1 MPTDAVLKRM
11 VAADVSPL
19 TLQPSPYLHFRQL
32 PEYWAAMGLFAT
44 YAVTAGIL
52 VFAAASF
59 FFAVAES
66 SLFSLGKWRARQLNN
81 QRVQA
86 LLEKPSELLATIV
99 LGNTLANGG
108 IVALALWPA
117 LRGKWDAAWSVA
129 GALALVLVGCE
140 VLPKTLALRS
150 PERWALRV
158 AGPMALLQGTTG
170 WFQRLVQRFNE
181 WMLQVVLPK
190 SVRQQTSHEEYHE
203 LLELAYQQGA
213 LRKSE
218 LDLIV
223 QIINLDRKT
232 VAEIM
237 QPRAQMAAIPD
248 DLSVEEMV
256 EAARKHGHN
265 RLPLYDETPDTIVG
279 ILNTRTLLLDPH
291 VDLVEAIEFPSFV
304 PKSMNL
310 LELLKSFQ
318 KQQRDMAIVLD
329 EFGSTAGLV
338 TMEDILEAVVG
349 DIRAEG
355 ESASADIEQIGPGK
369 WRVAGTTTLED
380 FRREYPELSDVP
392 GVLTMGGLMLAQAE
406 VVPGAGQSIQFR
418 GLRLTAEA
426 ADERRVKQIL
436 VEVIRKK

>member
-1 MPTDAVLKRM
+1 MI
-11 VAADVSPL
+11 
-19 TLQPSPYLHFRQL
+19 H
-32 PEYWAAMGLFAT
+32 
-44 YAVTAGIL
+44 
-52 VFAAASF
+52 
-59 FFAVAES
+59 
-66 SLFSLGKWRARQLNN
+66 
-81 QRVQA
+81 
-86 LLEKPSELLATIV
+86 
-99 LGNTLANGG
+99 
-108 IVALALWPA
+108 
-117 LRGKWDAAWSVA
+117 
-129 GALALVLVGCE
+129 
-140 VLPKTLALRS
+140 
-150 PERWALRV
+150 
-158 AGPMALLQGTTG
+158 
-170 WFQRLVQRFNE
+170 
-181 WMLQVVLPK
+181 VVLPR
-190 SVRQQTSHEEYHE
+190 SMRPQTSHEDYQE

-237 QPRAQMAAIPD
+237 KPRAQMAAIPD

-265 RLPLYDETPDTIVG
+265 RLPLYDETPDTIIG

-291 VDLVEAIEFPSFV
+291 VDLSEAIEFPSFV
-304 PKSMNL
+304 PESMNL

-355 ESASADIEQIGPGK
+355 EAASADIEQLAPGK
-369 WRVAGTTTLED
+369 WRVAGTTAIED
-380 FRREYPELSDVP
+380 FRREYAALGEVP

-406 VVPGAGQSIQFR
+406 VVPSPGQSIQFA

-436 VEVIRKK
+436 VEVIRKR

>member
-1 MPTDAVLKRM
+1 
-11 VAADVSPL
+11 
-19 TLQPSPYLHFRQL
+19 
-32 PEYWAAMGLFAT
+32 MGLAG
-44 YAVTAGIL
+44 YVVAVGIL
-52 VFAAASF
+52 LFAAAGF

-66 SLFSLGKWRARQLNN
+66 SLFSLGKWRARQLSN
-81 QRVQA
+81 QRVQM

-99 LGNTLANGG
+99 LGNTVANGG

-117 LRGKWDAAWSVA
+117 LRGKWAAGWSVA
-129 GALALVLVGCE
+129 GALALILIGCE
-140 VLPKTLALRS
+140 VVPKVLALRA

-158 AGPMALLQGTTG
+158 AGPMALLQGVTG
-170 WFQRLVQRFNE
+170 WFQRLVQRFNQ
-181 WMLQVVLPK
+181 WMIQVVLPK
-190 SVRQQTSHEEYHE
+190 SVRPPTSDEEYQE

-237 QPRAQMAAIPD
+237 KPRTQMAAISD
-248 DLSVEEMV
+248 DSSVEEMV
-256 EAARKHGHN
+256 EAARKHGHS

-291 VDLVEAIEFPSFV
+291 IDLAEAIEFPSFV

-318 KQQRDMAIVLD
+318 KQQRDIAIVLD
-329 EFGSTAGLV
+329 EFGTTAGLV

-355 ESASADIEQIGPGK
+355 ESASAGIEQLGPDK
-369 WRVAGTTTLED
+369 WRVTGATTLED
-380 FRREYPELSDVP
+380 FQRELPD
-392 GVLTMGGLMLAQAE
+392 LTG
-406 VVPGAGQSIQFR
+406 R
-418 GLRLTAEA
+418 G
-426 ADERRVKQIL
+426 
-436 VEVIRKK
+436 

>member
-1 MPTDAVLKRM
+1 
-11 VAADVSPL
+11 
-19 TLQPSPYLHFRQL
+19 
-32 PEYWAAMGLFAT
+32 MGLAS
-44 YAVTAGIL
+44 YVVIVGVLI
-52 VFAAASF
+52 FAAASF

-66 SLFSLGKWRARQLNN
+66 SLFSLGKWRGRQLNN
-81 QRVQA
+81 PRVQA

-99 LGNTLANGG
+99 LGNTIANGS

-117 LRGKWDAAWSVA
+117 LRGKWEEGWSVA
-129 GALALVLVGCE
+129 ATLALVLIGCE
-140 VLPKTLALRS
+140 VLPKTLALRA

-158 AGPMALLQGTTG
+158 AGPMAFIQGTTG
-170 WFQRLVQRFNE
+170 WFQRLIQRFNE

-190 SVRQQTSHEEYHE
+190 SVRYQTSHEEYQE

-237 QPRAQMAAIPD
+237 KPRAQMAAISD
-248 DLSVEEMV
+248 DLTVEEMV
-256 EAARKHGHN
+256 EAARKYSHN
-265 RLPLYDETPDTIVG
+265 RLPMYDETPDTIVG
-279 ILNTRTLLLDPH
+279 ILNTRTLLLDPQA
-291 VDLVEAIEFPSFV
+291 DLAEAIEFPSFV
-304 PKSMNL
+304 PKSMNV

-318 KQQRDMAIVLD
+318 KQERDMAIVLD
-329 EFGSTAGLV
+329 EFGGTAGLV

-355 ESASADIEQIGPGK
+355 ETASADIEKISPGR
-369 WRVAGTTTLED
+369 WRVAGTATLED
-380 FRREYPELSDVP
+380 FRSEYPALGEVP

-406 VVPGAGQSIQFR
+406 VVPAAGQSIQFR
-418 GLRLTAEA
+418 GLRLTAETV
-426 ADERRVKQIL
+426 DERRVKQIV
-436 VEVIRKK
+436 VEVMRKK

>member
-1 MPTDAVLKRM
+1 
-11 VAADVSPL
+11 
-19 TLQPSPYLHFRQL
+19 
-32 PEYWAAMGLFAT
+32 MGLAG
-44 YAVTAGIL
+44 YVVAVGVL
-52 VFAAASF
+52 LFAAASF

-66 SLFSLGKWRARQLNN
+66 SLFSLGKWRARQLAA
-81 QRVQA
+81 QRGAGNKVQE

-117 LRGKWDAAWSVA
+117 LRGNWAAGWSVV
-129 GALALVLVGCE
+129 GALALILIGGE
-140 VLPKTLALRS
+140 VLPKALALRA

-158 AGPMALLQGTTG
+158 AGPMALLQGATG
-170 WFQRLVQRFNE
+170 WFQRLLERFHQ
-181 WMLQVVLPK
+181 WMLHVVLPK
-190 SVRQQTSHEEYHE
+190 SVRPPTSHEEYQE

-218 LDLIV
+218 LDLIL

-237 QPRAQMAAIPD
+237 KPRTQMAAIPD
-248 DLSVEEMV
+248 DLSVEDMV

-265 RLPLYDETPDTIVG
+265 RLPIYDETPDTIVG

-291 VDLVEAIEFPSFV
+291 IDLAEAIEFPSFV

-310 LELLKSFQ
+310 LELLKNFQ
-318 KQQRDMAIVLD
+318 KQQRDIAIVLD
-329 EFGSTAGLV
+329 EFGTTAGLV

-355 ESASADIEQIGPGK
+355 ESTSAGIEQIGPGK
-369 WRVAGTTTLED
+369 WRVASSATLED
-380 FRREYPELSDVP
+380 FHRDYPELGEMA
-392 GVLTMGGLMLAQAE
+392 GVLTMGGLMLAQCE
-406 VVPGAGQSIQFR
+406 VVPSAGQTVTFR
-418 GLRLTAEA
+418 GLRLTAEEV
-426 ADERRVKQIL
+426 DERRVKQLL
-436 VEVIRKK
+436 VEVVRKK

>member
-1 MPTDAVLKRM
+1 
-11 VAADVSPL
+11 
-19 TLQPSPYLHFRQL
+19 
-32 PEYWAAMGLFAT
+32 MGL
-44 YAVTAGIL
+44 AGYVVIAGVL
-52 VFAAASF
+52 LFAAASF

-66 SLFSLGKWRARQLNN
+66 SLFSLGKFRARQLNN
-81 QRVQA
+81 PRVQL

-99 LGNTLANGG
+99 LGNTIANGG
-108 IVALALWPA
+108 LVALALWPA
-117 LRGKWDAAWSVA
+117 LRGKWPEAWSVA
-129 GALALVLVGCE
+129 VALAIVLVGGE
-140 VLPKTLALRS
+140 VLPKTLALRA

-158 AGPMALLQGTTG
+158 AGPMALLQGATG
-170 WFQRLVQRFNE
+170 WFQRLIQEFNE
-181 WMLQVVLPK
+181 WMLRVVLPK
-190 SVRQQTSHEEYHE
+190 SVRAQTSHEEYHE

-237 QPRAQMAAIPD
+237 KPRAQMASIPD
-248 DLSVEEMV
+248 DLSIEEMV
-256 EAARKHGHN
+256 QAARKHGHN
-265 RLPLYDETPDTIVG
+265 RLPMYDETPDTIVG

-291 VDLVEAIEFPSFV
+291 IDLSEAIEFPSFV

-318 KQQRDMAIVLD
+318 KQGRDMAIVLD
-329 EFGSTAGLV
+329 EFGGTAGLV
-338 TMEDILEAVVG
+338 TMEDILEVVVG

-355 ESASADIEQIGPGK
+355 ETVSADIDQIGPGK

-380 FRREYPELSDVP
+380 FRTEYPGIGEVP

-406 VVPGAGQSIQFR
+406 VVPSAGQSVQFR
-418 GLRLTAEA
+418 GLRLTAQTV
-426 ADERRVKQIL
+426 DERRVKEVV
-436 VEVIRKK
+436 VEVIKKK

>member
-1 MPTDAVLKRM
+1 MQV
-11 VAADVSPL
+11 
-19 TLQPSPYLHFRQL
+19 
-32 PEYWAAMGLFAT
+32 PEYWAAMGLFAS
-44 YAVTAGIL
+44 YAVVIGIL

-140 VLPKTLALRS
+140 VLPKTLALRA

-181 WMLQVVLPK
+181 WMIQVVLPK

-237 QPRAQMAAIPD
+237 QPRAQMAAISD
-248 DLSVEEMV
+248 DLTVEEMV

-291 VDLVEAIEFPSFV
+291 VDLAEAIEFPSFV

-355 ESASADIEQIGPGK
+355 ECASADIEQIGPGK

-406 VVPGAGQSIQFR
+406 VVPTTGQSIQFR
-418 GLRLTAEA
+418 GLRLTADA

>member
-1 MPTDAVLKRM
+1 
-11 VAADVSPL
+11 
-19 TLQPSPYLHFRQL
+19 
-32 PEYWAAMGLFAT
+32 MGLAG
-44 YAVTAGIL
+44 YVVVTGVL
-52 VFAAASF
+52 LFAAASF

-86 LLEKPSELLATIV
+86 LLERPSELLATIV
-99 LGNTLANGG
+99 LGNTMANGG

-117 LRGKWDAAWSVA
+117 LRGKWEPGWSVA

-140 VLPKTLALRS
+140 VLPKTLALRA

-158 AGPMALLQGTTG
+158 APAMALLQGTTG
-170 WFQRLVQRFNE
+170 WFQRLVERFNE
-181 WMLQVVLPK
+181 WMLRVVLPK
-190 SVRQQTSHEEYHE
+190 NVRAQTSHEEYQE
-203 LLELAYQQGA
+203 LLELAYQQGT

-218 LDLIV
+218 LDLIA

-237 QPRAQMAAIPD
+237 QPRSQMAAIPD
-248 DLSVEEMV
+248 DLSVEDMV

-291 VDLVEAIEFPSFV
+291 VDLSEAIEFPSFV

-355 ESASADIEQIGPGK
+355 ESASAEIEQIGPGK
-369 WRVAGTTTLED
+369 WRLAGTATLED
-380 FRREYPELSDVP
+380 FRREYPGVGEVV

-406 VVPGAGQSIQFR
+406 IVPSAGQTLNFR

-426 ADERRVKQIL
+426 VDERRVKQIL

>member
-1 MPTDAVLKRM
+1 
-11 VAADVSPL
+11 
-19 TLQPSPYLHFRQL
+19 
-32 PEYWAAMGLFAT
+32 MGLAS
-44 YAVTAGIL
+44 YVVIVGVL
-52 VFAAASF
+52 LFAAASF

-99 LGNTLANGG
+99 LGNTIANGG

-117 LRGKWDAAWSVA
+117 LRGKWEEGWSVA
-129 GALALVLVGCE
+129 ATLAVVLVGCE
-140 VLPKTLALRS
+140 VLPKTLALRA

-158 AGPMALLQGTTG
+158 AGPMAFIQGTTG
-170 WFQRLVQRFNE
+170 WFQRLIQRFNE

-190 SVRQQTSHEEYHE
+190 SVRYQTSHEEYQE

-237 QPRAQMAAIPD
+237 KPRAQMAAIPD

-256 EAARKHGHN
+256 EAARKYSHS

-291 VDLVEAIEFPSFV
+291 VDLSEAIEFPSFV
-304 PKSMNL
+304 PKSMNV

-329 EFGSTAGLV
+329 EFGGTAGLV

-355 ESASADIEQIGPGK
+355 ESVSADIEQIGPGK
-369 WRVAGTTTLED
+369 WRVAGTATLED
-380 FRREYPELSDVP
+380 FRREYPALGEVP
-392 GVLTMGGLMLAQAE
+392 GVLTIGGLMLAQAE
-406 VVPGAGQSIQFR
+406 VVPSAGQAIQFR

-426 ADERRVKQIL
+426 VDERRVKQI
-436 VEVIRKK
+436 VAEVVRKK

>member
-1 MPTDAVLKRM
+1 MGLAAYAVVFGIL
-11 VAADVSPL
+11 
-19 TLQPSPYLHFRQL
+19 
-32 PEYWAAMGLFAT
+32 LFAT
-44 YAVTAGIL
+44 
-52 VFAAASF
+52 ASF

-66 SLFSLGKWRARQLNN
+66 SLFSLGKWRARQLNS

-86 LLEKPSELLATIV
+86 LLDQPSELLATIV

-117 LRGKWDAAWSVA
+117 LRGQWDAAWSVA

-140 VLPKTLALRS
+140 VLPKTLALRA
-150 PERWALRV
+150 PEKWALRV
-158 AGPMALLQGTTG
+158 AGPMALLQGATG
-170 WFQRLVQRFNE
+170 WFQRLVQRFNQ
-181 WMLQVVLPK
+181 WMIQVVLPK
-190 SVRQQTSHEEYHE
+190 SMRHQTSHEEYHE

-291 VDLVEAIEFPSFV
+291 VDISEAIEFPSFV

-318 KQQRDMAIVLD
+318 KQERDMAIVLD
-329 EFGSTAGLV
+329 EFGGTAGLV

-355 ESASADIEQIGPGK
+355 ESASTDIEQIGPGK
-369 WRVAGTTTLED
+369 WRVAGTASLED
-380 FRREYPELSDVP
+380 FRREYPALGDVS
-392 GVLTMGGLMLAQAE
+392 GVLTMAGLMLAQAE
-406 VVPGAGQSIQFR
+406 VVPSAGEFLHFR
-418 GLRLTAEA
+418 GLRLTAETVE
-426 ADERRVKQIL
+426 ERRVKQIL

>member
-1 MPTDAVLKRM
+1 
-11 VAADVSPL
+11 
-19 TLQPSPYLHFRQL
+19 
-32 PEYWAAMGLFAT
+32 MGL
-44 YAVTAGIL
+44 AGYVVIVGVL
-52 VFAAASF
+52 IFAAASF

-81 QRVQA
+81 PRVQA

-99 LGNTLANGG
+99 LGNTIANGS

-117 LRGKWDAAWSVA
+117 LRGKWEEGWSVA
-129 GALALVLVGCE
+129 ATLALVLIGCE
-140 VLPKTLALRS
+140 VLPKTLALRA

-158 AGPMALLQGTTG
+158 AAPMAFIQGTTG
-170 WFQRLVQRFNE
+170 WFQRLIQRFNE

-190 SVRQQTSHEEYHE
+190 SVRYQTSHEEYQE

-237 QPRAQMAAIPD
+237 KPRAQMAAISD
-248 DLSVEEMV
+248 DLTVEEMV
-256 EAARKHGHN
+256 EAARKYSHN
-265 RLPLYDETPDTIVG
+265 RLPMYDETPDTIVG
-279 ILNTRTLLLDPH
+279 ILNTRTLLLDPQA
-291 VDLVEAIEFPSFV
+291 DLAEAIEFPSFV
-304 PKSMNL
+304 PKSMNV

-318 KQQRDMAIVLD
+318 KQERDMAIVLD
-329 EFGSTAGLV
+329 EFGGTAGLV

-355 ESASADIEQIGPGK
+355 ETASADIEKISPGR
-369 WRVAGTTTLED
+369 WRVAGTATLED
-380 FRREYPELSDVP
+380 FRSEYAALGEVP

-406 VVPGAGQSIQFR
+406 VVPAAGQTIQFR
-418 GLRLTAEA
+418 GLRLTAETV
-426 ADERRVKQIL
+426 DERRVKQIV
-436 VEVIRKK
+436 VEVMRKK

>member
-1 MPTDAVLKRM
+1 
-11 VAADVSPL
+11 
-19 TLQPSPYLHFRQL
+19 
-32 PEYWAAMGLFAT
+32 MGL
-44 YAVTAGIL
+44 AGYVVITGVML
-52 VFAAASF
+52 FAAASF

-81 QRVQA
+81 RRVQA

-99 LGNTLANGG
+99 LGNTMANGG

-117 LRGKWDAAWSVA
+117 LRGKWEPGWSVA

-140 VLPKTLALRS
+140 VLPKTLALRA
-150 PERWALRV
+150 PERWASRV
-158 AGPMALLQGTTG
+158 APVMALLQGTTG
-170 WFQRLVQRFNE
+170 WFQRLVERFNE
-181 WMLQVVLPK
+181 WMLRVVLPK
-190 SVRQQTSHEEYHE
+190 NVRAQTSEEEYQE
-203 LLELAYQQGA
+203 LLELAYQQGT

-218 LDLIV
+218 LDLIA

-248 DLSVEEMV
+248 DLSVEDMV
-256 EAARKHGHN
+256 EAARKYSHN

-279 ILNTRTLLLDPH
+279 ILNTRTLLLDPQ
-291 VDLVEAIEFPSFV
+291 VDLSEAVEFPSFV

-355 ESASADIEQIGPGK
+355 ESASAEIEQISPGK
-369 WRVAGTTTLED
+369 WRVAGTATIED
-380 FRREYPELSDVP
+380 FRREYPALGEVA
-392 GVLTMGGLMLAQAE
+392 GVLTMGGLMLAQVE
-406 VVPGAGQSIQFR
+406 VVPAAGQAITFR

-426 ADERRVKQIL
+426 VDERRVKQIT
-436 VEVIRKK
+436 VEAVRKK

>member
-1 MPTDAVLKRM
+1 
-11 VAADVSPL
+11 
-19 TLQPSPYLHFRQL
+19 
-32 PEYWAAMGLFAT
+32 MGLAGYVVIAGVLLFA
-44 YAVTAGIL
+44 G
-52 VFAAASF
+52 ASF

-81 QRVQA
+81 PRVQA
-86 LLEKPSELLATIV
+86 LLDKPSELLATIV
-99 LGNTLANGG
+99 LGNTIANGG
-108 IVALALWPA
+108 LVALALWPA
-117 LRGKWDAAWSVA
+117 LRGKWHEAWSVA
-129 GALALVLVGCE
+129 AALAVVLIGGE
-140 VLPKTLALRS
+140 VLPKTLALRA

-158 AGPMALLQGTTG
+158 AGPMAFIQDATG
-170 WFQRLVQRFNE
+170 WFQRLIQRFNE
-181 WMLQVVLPK
+181 WMLDVVLPK
-190 SVRQQTSHEEYHE
+190 KVVRQQTSHEEYQE
-203 LLELAYQQGA
+203 MLEFAYQQGT

-237 QPRAQMAAIPD
+237 KPRAQMASIPD
-248 DLSVEEMV
+248 DLSMEEMI
-256 EAARKHGHN
+256 EAARKYAHN
-265 RLPLYDETPDTIVG
+265 RLPMYDETPDTIVG
-279 ILNTRTLLLDPH
+279 ILNTRTLLLDPN
-291 VDLVEAIEFPSFV
+291 VDLSEAIEFPSFV

-318 KQQRDMAIVLD
+318 KQQRDMAIALD

-355 ESASADIEQIGPGK
+355 EAASADIEQIGPGK

-380 FRREYPELSDVP
+380 FRREYSALGDVP

-406 VVPGAGQSIQFR
+406 IVPSAGEVVQF
-418 GLRLTAEA
+418 GSLRLTAEA
-426 ADERRVKQIL
+426 VDERRVKQIV

>member
-1 MPTDAVLKRM
+1 
-11 VAADVSPL
+11 
-19 TLQPSPYLHFRQL
+19 
-32 PEYWAAMGLFAT
+32 MGL
-44 YAVTAGIL
+44 AGYVVIAGVL
-52 VFAAASF
+52 MFAAASF

-66 SLFSLGKWRARQLNN
+66 SLFSLGKFRARQVNN
-81 QRVQA
+81 PRVQA
-86 LLEKPSELLATIV
+86 LLEKPYELLATIV
-99 LGNTLANGG
+99 LGNTIANGG
-108 IVALALWPA
+108 LVALALWPA
-117 LRGKWDAAWSVA
+117 LRGKWPEAWSIA
-129 GALALVLVGCE
+129 GALAVVLVGCE
-140 VLPKTLALRS
+140 VLPKTLALRA

-158 AGPMALLQGTTG
+158 AGPMALLQNATG
-170 WFQRLVQRFNE
+170 WFQRLIQRFNK
-181 WMLQVVLPK
+181 WMLQVVLPAAA
-190 SVRQQTSHEEYHE
+190 RQQTSHEEYHE
-203 LLELAYQQGA
+203 LLELAYQHGA

-237 QPRAQMAAIPD
+237 KPRTQMAAIPD
-248 DLSVEEMV
+248 DLTVEEMV

-265 RLPLYDETPDTIVG
+265 RLPMYDETPDTIVG

-291 VDLVEAIEFPSFV
+291 VDLAEAIEFPSFV
-304 PKSMNL
+304 PRSMNL

-329 EFGSTAGLV
+329 EYGSTAGLV

-355 ESASADIEQIGPGK
+355 ETVSADIEQIGPGK

-380 FRREYPELSDVP
+380 FRREYPALGEVP

-406 VVPGAGQSIQFR
+406 VVPSAGQTINFR

-426 ADERRVKQIL
+426 VDERRVKQIV
-436 VEVIRKK
+436 VEVTRKK

>member
-1 MPTDAVLKRM
+1 
-11 VAADVSPL
+11 
-19 TLQPSPYLHFRQL
+19 
-32 PEYWAAMGLFAT
+32 MGPAG
-44 YAVTAGIL
+44 YVVIAGIL
-52 VFAAASF
+52 LFAAASF

-66 SLFSLGKWRARQLNN
+66 SLFSLGMFRARRLNN
-81 QRVQA
+81 PRVHA

-99 LGNTLANGG
+99 LGNTIANGG
-108 IVALALWPA
+108 LVALALWPA
-117 LRGKWDAAWSVA
+117 LRGKWPEAWSVA
-129 GALALVLVGCE
+129 GALGVVLVGCE
-140 VLPKTLALRS
+140 VLPKTLALRA

-158 AGPMALLQGTTG
+158 AGPMAFLQGATG
-170 WFQRLVQRFNE
+170 WFQRLIQRFNK
-181 WMLQVVLPK
+181 WMLQVVLP
-190 SVRQQTSHEEYHE
+190 RRALPQTSHEEYEE

-248 DLSVEEMV
+248 DLSVEEMID
-256 EAARKHGHN
+256 AARKYPHN
-265 RLPLYDETPDTIVG
+265 RLPMYDETPDTIVG

-291 VDLVEAIEFPSFV
+291 VDLAEAIEFPSFV

-329 EFGSTAGLV
+329 EFASTAGLV

-355 ESASADIEQIGPGK
+355 ETVSADIEPISPGK
-369 WRVAGTTTLED
+369 WRVAGTATLED
-380 FRREYPELSDVP
+380 FRREYPALGEVP

-406 VVPGAGQSIQFR
+406 IVPTAGQTVQFR
-418 GLRLTAEA
+418 GLRLTAEVV
-426 ADERRVKQIL
+426 DERRVKQIV
-436 VEVIRKK
+436 VEVVRKK